1 MSRAYVAEVFC
12 GQGPVRAPMIDD
24 DSTEAPWPV
33 LDSRR
38 SRGSWINW
46 LFGAAI
52 LASVV
57 VLALHA
63 SDARRFPELIERA
76 RPKWLLAG
84 VLCQSATY
92 LAQSSIWRMVARADD
107 RPLPSMTAYK
117 LSLAKLFMD
126 QALPSA
132 GVSGTIVIARG
143 LIARGVRQSAVFAGA
158 IVNMIAYHTAYMCC
172 LAVAITVAA
181 SAGHVNDLI
190 VVTWIL
196 VLVLAVGLTA
206 VASRLSGRR
215 DVALPRW
222 LARLRLLR
230 PALFVLRAAD
240 RRIAR
245 DPRIIGLALLAHLS
259 IVMLDA
265 LTLWMMIRS
274 LGATPPFARVFAS
287 FMISSFV
294 RGFVPSGLGTFEAA
308 SVVTLKLLGIAL
320 PVALSATL
328 LFRLLS
334 FWLPMLPGLIFSRA
348 ATRGNAGL
356 R

>member
-1 MSRAYVAEVFC
+1 VS
-12 GQGPVRAPMIDD
+12 D

-33 LDSRR
+33 LDARR
-38 SRGSWINW
+38 SRGLWINW
-46 LFGAAI
+46 LFGAAV

-57 VLALHA
+57 VLALHS

-84 VLCQSATY
+84 VVCQGATY
-92 LAQSSIWRMVARADD
+92 LAQSSIWRMVARAGHH
-107 RPLPSMTAYK
+107 PVPAMTAYR

-143 LIARGVRQSAVFAGA
+143 LVARGVPQSAVFAGA
-158 IVNMIAYHTAYMCC
+158 IVNMIGYHASYMSC
-172 LAVAITVAA
+172 LALAIAIAA

-190 VVTWIL
+190 IATWTL
-196 VLVLAVGLTA
+196 VLMLAVGLTLMA
-206 VASRLSGRR
+206 ASLSGRR

-222 LARLRLLR
+222 LARLRPVR
-230 PALFVLRAAD
+230 PALSVLRAAD

-245 DPRIIGLALLAHLS
+245 SPRIIGRALLAHLS
-259 IVMLDA
+259 IVILDT
-265 LTLWMMIRS
+265 LTLWMMIRA
-274 LGATPPFARVFAS
+274 LGAAPPFDRVFAS

-294 RGFVPSGLGTFEAA
+294 RGFVPGGLGMFEAA
-308 SVVTLKLLGIAL
+308 SVITLKLLGIAL

-348 ATRGNAGL
+348 ATRGDAGL